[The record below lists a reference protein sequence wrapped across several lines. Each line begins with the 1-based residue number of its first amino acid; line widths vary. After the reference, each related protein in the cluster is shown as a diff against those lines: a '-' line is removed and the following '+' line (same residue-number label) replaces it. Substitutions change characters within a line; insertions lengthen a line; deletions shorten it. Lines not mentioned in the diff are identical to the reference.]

1 MGSCAFV
8 CRGTDC
14 VVYLCCFLV
23 LGIAMNC
30 STTKLGGHQ
39 IFHTMASEDGVDVE
53 SGTYGIW
60 NLMVINVQHQDECQA
75 LGA

>member
-1 MGSCAFV
+1 MCLCVGVLTVLCI
-8 CRGTDC
+8 C
-14 VVYLCCFLV
+14 VVFWCWELLHNKTGRIF
-23 LGIAMNC
+23 
-30 STTKLGGHQ
+30 Q

-60 NLMVINVQHQDECQA
+60 NLMVLNVQHQDECQA

>member
-1 MGSCAFV
+1 
-8 CRGTDC
+8 
-14 VVYLCCFLV
+14 
-23 LGIAMNC
+23 
-30 STTKLGGHQ
+30 
-39 IFHTMASEDGVDVE
+39 MASEDGVDVE